1 MNIGNIKIEN
11 NVFLAPMAGITDMAH
26 RRICKEFGAGLVYTE
41 MVSAK
46 GLYYKDEKTKL
57 LMATHE
63 TEKPVATQIFGSD
76 PEIMAEVAGKIS
88 ESGEVEIIDI
98 NMGCP
103 APKVV
108 KNEDGSRLML
118 NPELIDE
125 ITAKVVEKS
134 RVPVTIKIRKGWDL
148 DHVNAVEI
156 AKIAEKNGISAIA
169 VHGRTRDQFYT
180 GKADLEIIKAV
191 KENVSIPVIG
201 NGDIV
206 DVASAKHM
214 LEYTKCDA
222 IMIGRASIGNPW
234 IFKSILEGIDYKPS
248 MEELIKTIM
257 EHYDLLTELKGEYVA
272 VREMRKHVSYYIK
285 GLPMATEIR
294 RRINEITSIEEAKAF
309 LSHRGRPLNGRF
321 L

>member
-26 RRICKEFGAGLVYTE
+26 RRICKEFGVGLVYTE

-57 LMATHE
+57 LMETHE
-63 TEKPVATQIFGSD
+63 DEKPVATQIFGSD
-76 PEIMAEVAGKIS
+76 PEIMAEVANKIS
-88 ESGEVEIIDI
+88 ASGEVDIIDI

-118 NPELIDE
+118 NPTLIDE

-134 RVPVTIKIRKGWDL
+134 KVPVTIKIRKGWDL

-156 AKIAEKNGISAIA
+156 AQIAEKNGISAIA

-191 KENVSIPVIG
+191 KENVGIPVIG

-206 DVASAKHM
+206 DVASARYM

-234 IFKSILEGIDYKPS
+234 IFKSILEGKDYKPS
-248 MEELIKTIM
+248 LEELIKTILK
-257 EHYDLLTELKGEYVA
+257 HYDLLTEIKGEYVA

-294 RRINEITSIEEAKAF
+294 RRINEITSIEEAKSLLKSA
-309 LSHRGRPLNGRF
+309 LSMRDVR
-321 L
+321 

>member
-1 MNIGNIKIEN
+1 MNIGNIELEN
-11 NVFLAPMAGITDMAH
+11 NLILAPMAGITDMAH

-46 GLYYKDEKTKL
+46 GLFYKDEKTKL

-63 TEKPVATQIFGSD
+63 NEKPVSTQIFGSD
-76 PEIMAEVAGKIS
+76 ADIMAEVAEKIS
-88 ESGEVEIIDI
+88 DSVEIIDI

-134 RVPVTIKIRKGWDL
+134 KVPVTIKIRKGWDEE
-148 DHVNAVEI
+148 HVNAVQI
-156 AKIAEKNGISAIA
+156 AKIAEKNGIAAIA

-191 KENVSIPVIG
+191 KENVGIPVIG

-206 DVASAKHM
+206 DIASAKQM

-234 IFKSILEGIDYKPS
+234 IFKSIIEGVDYKPS
-248 MEELIKTIM
+248 MEELVETIIR
-257 EHYDLLTELKGEYVA
+257 HYELLTEIKGEYVA

-294 RRINEITSIEEAKAF
+294 RRINEITSLEEAKK
-309 LSHRGRPLNGRF
+309 LISSI
-321 L
+321 

>member
-1 MNIGNIKIEN
+1 MNIGNIELEN
-11 NVFLAPMAGITDMAH
+11 NIILAPMAGITDMAH

-63 TEKPVATQIFGSD
+63 DEKPVATQIFGSD
-76 PEIMAEVAGKIS
+76 PDIMAEVAEKIS
-88 ESGEVEIIDI
+88 DAVDIIDI

-118 NPELIDE
+118 KPELIDE
-125 ITAKVVEKS
+125 ITAKVVEKAK
-134 RVPVTIKIRKGWDL
+134 VPVTIKIRKGWDA

-156 AKIAEKNGISAIA
+156 AKIAEKNGVAAIA

-180 GKADLEIIKAV
+180 GKADLDIIKAV

-206 DVASAKHM
+206 DLVSARQM

-222 IMIGRASIGNPW
+222 IMIGRATIGNPW
-234 IFKSILEGIDYKPS
+234 IFKSILEGVDYKPT
-248 MEELIKTIM
+248 MEELIETILK
-257 EHYDLLTELKGEYVA
+257 HYDLLTEIKGEYVA

-294 RRINEITSIEEAKAF
+294 RRINEITSLEEARKLISSIGDVLF
-309 LSHRGRPLNGRF
+309 WTI
-321 L
+321 